1 MAIEL
6 TELPTLQALIRQ
18 EVGQLLLELG
28 VIVPKEAP
36 AQIEVKK

>member
-6 TELPTLQALIRQ
+6 TELPALRQLIRD
-18 EVGQLLLELG
+18 EAGQLLLELG
-28 VIVPKEAP
+28 VIVPKEVP